1 MASSVTI
8 DFNANLARF
17 SSSIDKATNDL
28 NKFQTNAQRMAGNV
42 KSIFAGLGVG
52 LGVAGLSNLVSQSI
66 NFADEMGKA
75 AQKVGTTT
83 DALSGL
89 KYAADLSDVSFEQLQ
104 TGMAKLAKTAD
115 DAAGGSK
122 SAAEAFA
129 KLRID
134 PSQFA
139 DTADLFTEVADKLS
153 KLPDG
158 AQKTALAMDLLGK
171 SGAEL
176 IPLLNGGADGLAEM
190 RSEAERLGI
199 VIDGKTAAAAEQFND
214 NMTRL
219 SAALDGMKQQ
229 LGNALIPVL
238 STFSE
243 ELVKNGDGAK
253 GWGESVAYGVAFAA
267 DSVLS
272 AKSVF
277 EQFGKSIAVL
287 FKDVETAVKVGSLAG
302 NPISAVMN
310 KDKIASILKERNA
323 FVKAA
328 NEDLDA
334 MLSGNN
340 FSKFRDALGKPYEGP
355 VRKQGTG
362 SVATGSATGGAKPG
376 KALDL
381 DAFFMEDMQLASKQ
395 LEEDQKSLEQA
406 MRDVADAI
414 KAQEQ
419 AWSDLNVLQQQSMD
433 FELQG
438 IEEAS
443 AAEQSNLESLQQRAK
458 AIQELLDPQLKL
470 LDTQAELN
478 EMVEAGILSS
488 DEAAAALEKMG
499 EAADKSSDL
508 AKDLGLTFTSAFED
522 AIVGGKEFSDV
533 LSGLAD
539 DIQRILVRR
548 TITEPLDDM
557 ISGMLNSADFG
568 GGIGDLFGD
577 IFGGFRASGG
587 PVNYGKAYVVGEK
600 GPELFMPNTSGTIV
614 PNGAGGGGGVV
625 VNVMNNAPQTEV
637 QATPRMNNG
646 KMEVEIIV
654 QQVIASDVR
663 RNGPITQRL
672 GEAFGM
678 TRGVA

>member
-83 DALSGL
+83 EALSGL

-104 TGMAKLAKTAD
+104 TGMAKLAKSAD

-134 PSQFA
+134 PTQFD
-139 DTADLFTEVADKLS
+139 DTSDLFTEVAEQLS

-171 SGAEL
+171 SGAQL

-219 SAALDGMKQQ
+219 SASLTGFMQQ
-229 LGNALIPVL
+229 VGNALIPIL
-238 STFSE
+238 ADISDDFTEAS
-243 ELVKNGDGAK
+243 GGAK
-253 GWGESVAYGVAFAA
+253 SFGESVAYGVAFAA
-267 DSVLS
+267 DALNSVEP
-272 AKSVF
+272 VF
-277 EQFGKSIAVL
+277 KQFGKSIAVL

-302 NPISAVMN
+302 NPISAVIN
-310 KDKIASILKERNA
+310 KDKIASILKERNS
-323 FVKAA
+323 FVAAA

-340 FSKFRDALGKPYEGP
+340 FSKYRDALGKPYEGA

-362 SVATGSATGGAKPG
+362 SVATGSATGGAKAG

-381 DAFFMEDMQLASKQ
+381 DAFFMEDMQLAPKQ

-443 AAEQSNLESLQQRAK
+443 AAEQSHLESLQQRAK

-568 GGIGDLFGD
+568 GVIGDLFGD

-614 PNGAGGGGGVV
+614 PNGAGGGGVV